1 MRTVQVL
8 GIGCPKCRLLA
19 ASAEAAARELGI
31 PCAVEK
37 ITNLQRITGLGV
49 AVLPALVIDGAVKSV
64 GKVPN
69 IDEIKALLLVE

>member
-1 MRTVQVL
+1 VRTVQVL

-31 PCAVEK
+31 PCAIEK
-37 ITNLQRITGLGV
+37 ITDLQRITGFGV
-49 AVLPALVIDGAVKSV
+49 AVLPALVIDGVVKSV
-64 GKVPN
+64 GKVPD